1 VRRSADEGTL
11 AAGARVRGCIEAA
24 GVGDRPGL
32 DGTMGR
38 FGCRGSGDLD
48 AADQGED
55 GENVRSGVKGD
66 GGSAC
71 DGGWTALAEIGVDGF
86 D

>member
-1 VRRSADEGTL
+1 VHGSIK
-11 AAGARVRGCIEAA
+11 VA

-32 DGTMGR
+32 DGTTGR

-55 GENVRSGVKGD
+55 RENVRSGIKGE

-71 DGGWTALAEIGVDGF
+71 DGRWTALAEISTGGF
-86 D
+86 N